1 MVYIIYLQ
9 NILYKIWHK
18 SKFFFLKASLI
29 LQLLNTNKNVF
40 NIGVKYVRM
49 EFVWFFFEKNLMHSN
64 SHPLIPFFT
73 RTHTH
78 THILAFLIRL
88 RATSKYIYNQACNC
102 TDLFTFFQRDKMLEA
117 TKSYF
122 NTRACIIYNCNFR
135 LALHI
140 FNRFKILVKFFKIK
154 FSLQV
159 IKSKLT
165 WVRLSLFHSFVNRCK
180 LQVERGV
187 IRSL

>member
-1 MVYIIYLQ
+1 
-9 NILYKIWHK
+9 
-18 SKFFFLKASLI
+18 
-29 LQLLNTNKNVF
+29 
-40 NIGVKYVRM
+40 
-49 EFVWFFFEKNLMHSN
+49 
-64 SHPLIPFFT
+64 
-73 RTHTH
+73 
-78 THILAFLIRL
+78 
-88 RATSKYIYNQACNC
+88 
-102 TDLFTFFQRDKMLEA
+102 MLEA

-140 FNRFKILVKFFKIK
+140 FNRFKILVKFFQIK

-187 IRSL
+187 IRSLQATEQNNIFFFFFPRSFPMVLLPALHTRVINKRVNKSQQRCKTQSHCKKIQSQALINSMFFRTCLAKKENSCFNEYPQNKYVVGV

>member
-1 MVYIIYLQ
+1 MELHFQNMRAKKIKFYEITNKLISYLVYIIYLQ

-78 THILAFLIRL
+78 THSHTLTHTHTPSHTLTHTHTPSHTL
-88 RATSKYIYNQACNC
+88 THTHTHSN
-102 TDLFTFFQRDKMLEA
+102 TLTHTF
-117 TKSYF
+117 S
-122 NTRACIIYNCNFR
+122 
-135 LALHI
+135 
-140 FNRFKILVKFFKIK
+140 
-154 FSLQV
+154 
-159 IKSKLT
+159 
-165 WVRLSLFHSFVNRCK
+165 HS
-180 LQVERGV
+180 
-187 IRSL
+187 